1 MSRSFFQPRY
11 WRKLLLMLFLCVAG
25 FASLAQIPLTTLP
38 SGGNKKA
45 FVSEWIGLTE
55 VSVSYSRPG
64 LKGRA
69 GQVWGQLVHTGFQH
83 PGFGS
88 SQAAPWRAGANENTV
103 ISFSSDV
110 LINGQSLPKGSYG
123 FFIAYYP
130 DSSILIFSRNYQSW
144 GHYYYNPSE
153 DALRVKIVPE
163 KMQERVEWLR
173 FEFSNQ
179 REETATLALEWEQ
192 LRFPFEIK
200 VDYVATQLESF
211 RNELR
216 TERGFIWQSWEQA
229 AAWCAQR
236 NVNLEQALQ
245 WADSASSPTFGGD
258 KMFSTFLTRAD
269 ILERL
274 GRGDE
279 AAVVIKSALPKAA
292 MQEVH
297 MYGRRL
303 LQQKKAAEALEI
315 FLYNHKTYPNE
326 FTTLAGLTR
335 GYAANNDAKKA
346 LKYAKL
352 ALPLAPNDLN
362 KQAVQAMI
370 EKLEKGNVNL

>member
-1 MSRSFFQPRY
+1 
-11 WRKLLLMLFLCVAG
+11 
-25 FASLAQIPLTTLP
+25 
-38 SGGNKKA
+38 
-45 FVSEWIGLTE
+45 
-55 VSVSYSRPG
+55 
-64 LKGRA
+64 
-69 GQVWGQLVHTGFQH
+69 
-83 PGFGS
+83 
-88 SQAAPWRAGANENTV
+88 
-103 ISFSSDV
+103 
-110 LINGQSLPKGSYG
+110 
-123 FFIAYYP
+123 
-130 DSSILIFSRNYQSW
+130 
-144 GHYYYNPSE
+144 
-153 DALRVKIVPE
+153 
-163 KMQERVEWLR
+163 
-173 FEFSNQ
+173 
-179 REETATLALEWEQ
+179 
-192 LRFPFEIK
+192 
-200 VDYVATQLESF
+200 
-211 RNELR
+211 
-216 TERGFIWQSWEQA
+216 
-229 AAWCAQR
+229 
-236 NVNLEQALQ
+236 
-245 WADSASSPTFGGD
+245 
-258 KMFSTFLTRAD
+258 MFSTFLTRAD